1 MMTFSTLEDD
11 ALKTIVDGFAIEFVG
26 SGLFFHRFDA
36 FDLENR
42 VHAILAILKKT
53 KKFKFD

>member
-1 MMTFSTLEDD
+1 LEDD

>member
-1 MMTFSTLEDD
+1 MMTFSALEDD

-42 VHAILAILKKT
+42 VHAIFAILKK
-53 KKFKFD
+53 KNSKFD